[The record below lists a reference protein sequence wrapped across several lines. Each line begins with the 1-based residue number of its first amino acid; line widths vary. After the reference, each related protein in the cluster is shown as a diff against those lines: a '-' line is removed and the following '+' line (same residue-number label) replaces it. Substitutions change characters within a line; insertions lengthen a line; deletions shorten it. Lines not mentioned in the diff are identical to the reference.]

1 MTPTKKLTT
10 KISQYTVAATYEEP
24 TRYVLPIAPP
34 AVHQAQTVHPVRMDA
49 AVELV
54 AIFEL
59 GKRGKL
65 FLTSGLMMCLPHSYS
80 GPYV

>member
-1 MTPTKKLTT
+1 
-10 KISQYTVAATYEEP
+10 
-24 TRYVLPIAPP
+24 
-34 AVHQAQTVHPVRMDA
+34 MDA

-65 FLTSGLMMCLPHSYS
+65 FLTSGVMMCLPHSYS